1 MKNFFTWSF
10 TCLLSLAGL
19 SQASNPD
26 NTLLWRIS
34 GKDLKA
40 PSYLFGTIHMIC
52 GDDIQLSDSLRSAIR
67 KSDNVYLEV
76 DLNNLFEMISIVSKM
91 KMNGDTTLSD
101 LVTPSEYE
109 NIKAFFKSQKSI
121 LPFSMMETYKPML
134 TASTLMQ
141 SSMECD
147 NAVAMEQLIMAQAKK
162 DGIKIKGLET
172 MAYQMSIFDSIPYK
186 LQAQQLVQYV
196 NDYGKNDDNKE
207 FEELITAYRNQEL
220 QKLEDLTKKGDASL
234 DQFADVLLYNRNRN
248 WVNKMETL
256 MPEKSVVIAVG
267 AGHLP
272 GEFGVIKLLRKAGY
286 KVEPVKN
293 EMIKKGEKQL

>member
-1 MKNFFTWSF
+1 
-10 TCLLSLAGL
+10 
-19 SQASNPD
+19 
-26 NTLLWRIS
+26 
-34 GKDLKA
+34 
-40 PSYLFGTIHMIC
+40 
-52 GDDIQLSDSLRSAIR
+52 
-67 KSDNVYLEV
+67 
-76 DLNNLFEMISIVSKM
+76 M

-101 LVTPSEYE
+101 LVSPSEYQK
-109 NIKAFFKSQKSI
+109 IKTFFNSQKSI
-121 LPFSMMETYKPML
+121 LPFAMMEKYKPML

-141 SSMECD
+141 STMECD
-147 NAVAMEQLIMAQAKK
+147 NAVAMEQLIMTEAKK
-162 DGIKIKGLET
+162 EGVKIKGLET

-196 NDYGKNDDNKE
+196 NDYGKNDDGKE

-293 EMIKKGEKQL
+293 EMIRKKEKQI